1 MDIENIIVTAAEMK
15 EIESNAALQGL
26 SYEQMMENAGSAA
39 AEFIKTKEK
48 IKGKSILVFCGKGNN
63 GGDGYVVARK
73 LLQEGADVKI
83 IMVEGEPRTG
93 DALKNKRLC
102 EELAI
107 PVLGINDL
115 TVQIVDKAYIIVD
128 GIYGTGFSGALREEA
143 HSATKLINDSPA
155 RIYSLDI
162 PSGVNGDNGIADPDA
177 VEAYYTIVFH
187 RYKPAHKM
195 ASTQKYCGNIVCLD
209 IGIDKVLRHNE

>member
-1 MDIENIIVTAAEMK
+1 MDIENITVTAAEMK
-15 EIESNAALQGL
+15 EIEKKAAMQGL
-26 SYEQMMENAGSAA
+26 SYEQMMENAGTAA
-39 AEFIKTKEK
+39 AEFIRTKEK

-83 IMVEGEPRTG
+83 VMVDGEPKTEE
-93 DALKNKRLC
+93 ALKNKQHC
-102 EELAI
+102 VELSI
-107 PVLGINDL
+107 PILGINDL

-128 GIYGTGFSGALREEA
+128 GIYGTGYSGALKEEA

-162 PSGVNGDNGIADPDA
+162 PSGVNGDSGAADPDA

-195 ASTQKYCGNIVCLD
+195 ASTQKYCGNIVCVD
-209 IGIDKVLRHNE
+209 IGIDNILKE